1 MALQGILYGL
11 GLPGFYSLGA
21 SPKFWDVEPL
31 EFAIEVA
38 STDITAKK
46 QVAGVTTTSG
56 SANVENIYTAKLK
69 VEALSWSALQFCL
82 ATAAKASTN
91 IVLPDVKTAVISS
104 AGEIVDTDIK
114 VVVSPAFTS
123 VGKVQVIDPAAETTY
138 AAITSGSP
146 TSGQFKVDAAANKLI
161 FNADQAGK
169 TVKYRQL
176 TQYDT
181 ITGIGFDATAEQFKS
196 ISFSGLCYGNEGA
209 HSKII
214 IPSMTLTKKAGL
226 SLSGSQSS
234 LELEYRLNQTADTA
248 LPFQLVKLHS

>member
-1 MALQGILYGL
+1 VALQGILYGL
-11 GLPGFYSLGA
+11 GLPGFYSLGSA
-21 SPKFWDVEPL
+21 PKFWDVEPL

-69 VEALSWSALQFCL
+69 VEALSWSAIQFCL
-82 ATAAKASTN
+82 ATAEAESTD
-91 IVLPDVKTAVISS
+91 IILPDVKTAIIDS
-104 AGEIVDTDIK
+104 AGEIVDPDIK

-123 VGKVQVIDPAAETTY
+123 VGKVQVLDPAAETAYT
-138 AAITSGSP
+138 AITSGSP
-146 TSGQFKVDAAANKLI
+146 TSSQFLVDAANTKLV
-161 FNADQAGK
+161 FNTNQAGK

-181 ITGIGFDATAEQFKS
+181 ITGIGFDQTAAKFKS

-209 HSKII
+209 HSKIL

-234 LELEYRLNQTADTA
+234 LELEYRLNQTADTD
-248 LPFQLVKLHS
+248 LPFQLVKLH